1 MSVTNKKGLTYRRYL
16 VPFILITT
24 LFFLWGFARAI
35 LDVLNKHFQDS
46 LDISI
51 SQSALIQVTT
61 YLAYFLMAIP
71 AGIFINRFG
80 YRKGVVFGLLLFG
93 VGALLFI
100 PGAEISRQFVFYAFL
115 GALFVL
121 GCGLTFLETAA
132 NPYST
137 ELGPRETAT
146 SRLNLSQTF
155 NGLGSA
161 LAPALVG
168 GYLFSGGNIAM
179 PYLLMGVV
187 VLVIALVFSRVEL
200 PEIKHRASADE
211 EPDDVKG
218 NHFKLIWKHKMFVFG
233 LVALL
238 AYEIA
243 EISINSYFINFTTM
257 PHTVDGVVHPGLMS
271 PVTASVWLSAAL
283 FLFMGGRFIGSI
295 IMAFVKAERVL
306 LACAVACAIC
316 MGIIFLGNGRLAI
329 YALMANY
336 FFEAIMFPTIFSLAL
351 RGMGGLTKTASSI
364 LMMTPVGGCFFLLT
378 GYIAEAHMLLP
389 FVVPLIGYVVILFF
403 AYTLLCRKGLA
414 NVISKEDEA

>member
-1 MSVTNKKGLTYRRYL
+1 MSKHNKVSLTHRRYL

-24 LFFLWGFARAI
+24 LFFMWGFARAI

-51 SQSALIQVTT
+51 AQSAWIQVTT

-80 YRKGVVFGLLLFG
+80 YRRGVVFGLVLFG
-93 VGALLFI
+93 LGALLFI
-100 PGAEISRQFVFYAFL
+100 PGAEVGRSYVFYAFL
-115 GALFVL
+115 AALFIL

-155 NGLGSA
+155 NGLGSC
-161 LAPALVG
+161 LAPAIVG
-168 GYLFSGGNIAM
+168 GYLFSGGNVTM
-179 PYLLMGVV
+179 PYLLMGIV
-187 VLVIALVFSRVEL
+187 VLVIAVIFSFVEL
-200 PEIKHRASADE
+200 PEIKHQQDE
-211 EPDDVKG
+211 GDEPDEVEG
-218 NHFKLIWKHKMFVFG
+218 NRLRLVWKHKMFVFG

-238 AYEIA
+238 TYEIA

-257 PHTVDGVVHPGLMS
+257 PHVVDGIVQPGLMK
-271 PVTASVWLSAAL
+271 PVTASMWLSAAL
-283 FLFMGGRFIGSI
+283 LLFMGGRFIGSI
-295 IMAFVKAERVL
+295 VMAFVKAEKVL
-306 LACAVACAIC
+306 LFCAAGCTVC
-316 MGIIFLGNGRLAI
+316 MSLIFLGPGKHAI

-336 FFEAIMFPTIFSLAL
+336 LFEAIMFPTIFSLAL

-364 LMMTPVGGCFFLLT
+364 LMMTPVGGCFFLFT
-378 GYIAEAHMLLP
+378 GIIAEAHMLLP
-389 FVVPLIGYVVILFF
+389 FVIPLIGYVVIFFF

-414 NVISKEDEA
+414 NVIN